1 MAEAATPQTM
11 AGRVLYALQN
21 GVGKLILGLCSVIC
35 TLSIVVIQLQ
45 LDKIEA
51 STQRTDERLGNFADA
66 IKTIRQDNKDTSDD
80 VIVLRID
87 VGSLTARIDA
97 TDKRMDAA
105 EKRLDQRSAR

>member
-1 MAEAATPQTM
+1 MTQTTAPQTV
-11 AGRVLYALQN
+11 AGKVIYALQN
-21 GVGKLILGLCSVIC
+21 GVGKLIMGLCSVIC
-35 TLSIVVIQLQ
+35 TLSVVVIQLQ

-66 IKTIRQDNKDTSDD
+66 IKTIRQDNKDTNDD

-105 EKRLDQRSAR
+105 EKRLDQRSTR